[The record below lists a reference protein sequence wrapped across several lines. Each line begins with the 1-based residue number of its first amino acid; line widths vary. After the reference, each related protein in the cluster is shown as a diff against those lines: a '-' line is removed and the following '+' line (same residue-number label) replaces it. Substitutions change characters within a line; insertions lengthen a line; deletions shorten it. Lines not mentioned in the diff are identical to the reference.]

1 MEYVLLF
8 VVGIVAAYLQCAI
21 GFGSAVLMINVLPFF
36 LRVSLTVVVTQFSCI
51 VFPVY
56 MVFKLYR
63 KVRMDVLLPVLIPS
77 LVCTVI
83 ATRISIGMDTGTM
96 KLLLG
101 ILFVLLSVY
110 FFFVADRMSLRPTRL
125 TGAVVGSV
133 SGILGGL
140 FVAGG
145 PPVVLYM
152 APALEDKDE
161 YVATIQVY
169 FLALN
174 AMSLL
179 TRVISKAV
187 SPGDLPY
194 MTAAALG
201 ALLGAVIGMK
211 YTTKI
216 KGVLLRRFIYA
227 FVGVNGIVMI
237 LNELF

>member
-8 VVGIVAAYLQCAI
+8 VIGIVAAYLQCAI

-36 LRVSLTVVVTQFSCI
+36 LSPSLTVVVTQFACI

-56 MVFKLYR
+56 MVLRLYR
-63 KVRMDVLLPVLIPS
+63 KVRMDVLLPVLVPC

-83 ATRISIGMDTGTM
+83 ATRLSIGMETGTM

-101 ILFVLLSVY
+101 ILFILLSVY
-110 FFFVADRMSLRPTRL
+110 FSFVADKISLRPTRL

-152 APALEDKDE
+152 APALSDKDE

-174 AMSLL
+174 IMSLM

-187 SPGDLPY
+187 SSSDLPY
-194 MTAAALG
+194 MLTAALG
-201 ALLGAVIGMK
+201 ALLGAFIGMN
-211 YTTKI
+211 YTKGI
-216 KGVLLRRFIYA
+216 KGVLLKRFIYA
-227 FVGVNGIVMI
+227 FVGINGIVMV
-237 LNELF
+237 LNEVL

>member
-8 VVGIVAAYLQCAI
+8 VIGGVAAYLQCAI

-36 LRVSLTVVVTQFSCI
+36 LSPSLTVVVTQSACI

-56 MVFKLYR
+56 MIFRLYR
-63 KVRMDVLLPVLIPS
+63 KVRMDVLLPLLVPC

-83 ATRISIGMDTGTM
+83 ATRLSIGMDTGTM

-101 ILFVLLSVY
+101 ILFVLLSV
-110 FFFVADRMSLRPTRL
+110 FFFFGADRISLRPTKL

-152 APALEDKDE
+152 APALPDRDE

-169 FLALN
+169 FLSLN
-174 AMSLL
+174 VMSLL
-179 TRVISKAV
+179 TRVLSKAV
-187 SPGDLPY
+187 TTGDLPY

-201 ALLGAVIGMK
+201 ALIGAVVGMK
-211 YTTKI
+211 QTT
-216 KGVLLRRFIYA
+216 GMNGTLLRRFIYA

-237 LNELF
+237 LNEVL

>member
-8 VVGIVAAYLQCAI
+8 VVGVAAAYLQCAI

-36 LRVSLTVVVTQFSCI
+36 LSPSLTVVVTQFACI

-83 ATRISIGMDTGTM
+83 ATRLSIGMDTGTM

-110 FFFVADRMSLRPTRL
+110 FFFVADRISLRPTRL

-152 APALEDKDE
+152 TPALEDKDE

-174 AMSLL
+174 VMSLL

-194 MTAAALG
+194 MAAAALG

-227 FVGVNGIVMI
+227 FVG
-237 LNELF
+237 ESTES